1 MLSER
6 RKAYNRGKFSKGF
19 RPMSESARFNMVEQ
33 QVRPWEVLDTRVLE
47 VLGELKREDFVP
59 VQHRQIAYVDL
70 SIPLEHGE
78 FMMKPVVEGRML
90 QALDLSGEEDVLEIG
105 SGSGYTAACLS
116 RLARQVVS
124 IEIHGDLA
132 ERARAQVGAAG
143 IRNCQVLAKDAFDF
157 HPAQSFDAIAVTGAV
172 AQERFAAA
180 GRQPAQPEVHLRAD
194 QNAPYRYVA
203 QTLADASRAG
213 LTRIGFVSEP
223 EAAR

>member
-1 MLSER
+1 MAGSLNFER
-6 RKAYNRGKFSKGF
+6 
-19 RPMSESARFNMVEQ
+19 ARFNMVEQ

-70 SIPLEHGE
+70 SIPLEHSE

-172 AQERFAAA
+172 AQVPEAFLRWLKPGGRMFAIRGLSPAMEA
-180 GRQPAQPEVHLRAD
+180 VLMTRQSADYIETSSLFETDLPYLRGAQPASQ
-194 QNAPYRYVA
+194 
-203 QTLADASRAG
+203 
-213 LTRIGFVSEP
+213 FKF
-223 EAAR
+223 